1 MGSWGE
7 GEGGGAGDS
16 RREPMSFS
24 ADQWTIDKLPTLEK
38 WKREKA
44 ASLKL
49 PRRVSRWERGEK
61 GECLFVSV
69 RQSESER
76 ERESERM
83 KEWCFSKSKNHLQ
96 NAFTHSPFLSYSS
109 LCTRTHSHAHPLPLT
124 LARTYIKEWIFKKLR
139 AGGCQRQSWY
149 RAAAF
154 FQFPPHLTISLQ
166 KIWIFKKIVFC
177 STT

>member
-1 MGSWGE
+1 MGSWVE
-7 GEGGGAGDS
+7 GVGGGDS

-76 ERESERM
+76 ERER
-83 KEWCFSKSKNHLQ
+83 EWKSDVFQRVKIIYRTLSRFSL
-96 NAFTHSPFLSYSS
+96 L
-109 LCTRTHSHAHPLPLT
+109 LLPLHT
-124 LARTYIKEWIFKKLR
+124 HTFALARTYIKEWIFKKLR

-149 RAAAF
+149 RAAVF

>member
-1 MGSWGE
+1 MGSWVE
-7 GEGGGAGDS
+7 GVGAGDS

-76 ERESERM
+76 ERERER
-83 KEWCFSKSKNHLQ
+83 EWKSDVFQRVKIIYRTLSLTHPFSLTPPFAHAHTLTHTRSLSLLHALTSRNEYSKNWEQGGVRDRADTEQRRSFNFHL
-96 NAFTHSPFLSYSS
+96 
-109 LCTRTHSHAHPLPLT
+109 
-124 LARTYIKEWIFKKLR
+124 I
-139 AGGCQRQSWY
+139 
-149 RAAAF
+149 
-154 FQFPPHLTISLQ
+154 
-166 KIWIFKKIVFC
+166 
-177 STT
+177 